1 MVRPS
6 ENEERYYC
14 RKGNHARNIQL
25 ITDADLNILHVDA
38 IYGGATHDSF
48 IFNHSIIRNHLE
60 DLVNA
65 GETVHLLG
73 DSGYAQR
80 AYLMVPVPN
89 VEEGTPAAHYNKL
102 HATARNTVERAIG
115 RLKGRFRCLLVHR
128 VLHYHPDVVA
138 KIVVACCVLHNI
150 CNRAGLPA
158 PALHDYDNEEEL
170 RFHTVI
176 HTQAGA
182 RNETISQEAVIGQS
196 SRQELIN
203 MLWRARLHALD

>member
-38 IYGGATHDSF
+38 TYGGATHDSF
-48 IFNHSIIRNHLE
+48 IFNHSIIQSHLE
-60 DLVNA
+60 GLVNA

-89 VEEGTPAAHYNKL
+89 IEQGTPAAHYNKL
-102 HATARNTVERAIG
+102 HATARNTVERTIG
-115 RLKGRFRCLLVHR
+115 RLKGRFR
-128 VLHYHPDVVA
+128 Y
-138 KIVVACCVLHNI
+138 
-150 CNRAGLPA
+150 
-158 PALHDYDNEEEL
+158 
-170 RFHTVI
+170 
-176 HTQAGA
+176 
-182 RNETISQEAVIGQS
+182 ETETS
-196 SRQELIN
+196 S
-203 MLWRARLHALD
+203 